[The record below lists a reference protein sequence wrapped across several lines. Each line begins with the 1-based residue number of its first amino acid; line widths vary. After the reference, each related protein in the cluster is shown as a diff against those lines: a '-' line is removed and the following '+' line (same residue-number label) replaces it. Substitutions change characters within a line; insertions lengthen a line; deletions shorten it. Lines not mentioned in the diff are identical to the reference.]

1 MQEQKIWHAGV
12 LGMTLNVDEGR
23 ITIFRSTLETLG
35 WPSHYRF
42 LYNPQMNQIA
52 VQVCS
57 AADAGAHRVGKLN
70 EFSSCEIKCVAFVR
84 MVYEP
89 HVLEILHERE
99 RKALICFSA
108 LERQEEKLSAEK
120 AEIVKQ
126 RVALYEQYADGNM
139 SKEEFIRQRDAYR
152 VQEDEKMEQIQR
164 LRTEKN
170 QAFQPVKR
178 DTDHLQTV
186 MSTVEEAGDV
196 MYLSQNVVET
206 FIDRIEVFNDEHV
219 KIHFTFENVLADYAE

>member
-84 MVYEP
+84 MIYKNAKWDKRRSYRMIGNPFPEQRLVSFQIQEALP
-89 HVLEILHERE
+89 IENGRVLDETVSPTF
-99 RKALICFSA
+99 ALCRAEGSPS
-108 LERQEEKLSAEK
+108 QNNPTPEEKAIYDK
-120 AEIVKQ
+120 WYGKIFNQ
-126 RVALYEQYADGNM
+126 RHEAFSDIARDRHVDCADA
-139 SKEEFIRQRDAYR
+139 KRIWWQHIF
-152 VQEDEKMEQIQR
+152 EDEKVEVNPNYLDRISGVHDRALTYKAEQIG
-164 LRTEKN
+164 K
-170 QAFQPVKR
+170 KR
-178 DTDHLQTV
+178 R
-186 MSTVEEAGDV
+186 GW
-196 MYLSQNVVET
+196 
-206 FIDRIEVFNDEHV
+206 
-219 KIHFTFENVLADYAE
+219 

>member
-84 MVYEP
+84 MVY
-89 HVLEILHERE
+89 
-99 RKALICFSA
+99 
-108 LERQEEKLSAEK
+108 
-120 AEIVKQ
+120 
-126 RVALYEQYADGNM
+126 
-139 SKEEFIRQRDAYR
+139 
-152 VQEDEKMEQIQR
+152 
-164 LRTEKN
+164 KN
-170 QAFQPVKR
+170 AQ
-178 DTDHLQTV
+178 
-186 MSTVEEAGDV
+186 
-196 MYLSQNVVET
+196 
-206 FIDRIEVFNDEHV
+206 
-219 KIHFTFENVLADYAE
+219 